1 MLGGLA
7 RWLRAAGYSADF
19 DVHIRDGELVR
30 RAVEEGLYLLTS
42 DSGVME
48 RYAVSTGLARTVFV
62 PMGLTPIEQLGHV
75 MRTLGLGLEESRC
88 MLCDGRLRDV
98 PLEQV
103 REQVP
108 AKVQQTCGRF
118 FRCTGCGKVYWR
130 GRHWEDIRRRLGEA
144 AAGAKAKDRHPPP
157 PAPEGLRRTGEHE

>member
-30 RAVEEGLYLLTS
+30 RAVDEGLYLLTS

-75 MRTLGLGLEESRC
+75 IRTLRLPLRDSRC
-88 MLCDGRLRDV
+88 MLCDGRLEDV
-98 PLEQV
+98 ALGQV
-103 REQVP
+103 RPHVP
-108 AKVQQTCGRF
+108 AKVQQVCRRF

-130 GRHWEDIRRRLGEA
+130 GRHWDDIRRRLGEA
-144 AAGAKAKDRHPPP
+144 AAGAEAEHPPSP
-157 PAPEGLRRTGEHE
+157 GADGPRRTGAHG